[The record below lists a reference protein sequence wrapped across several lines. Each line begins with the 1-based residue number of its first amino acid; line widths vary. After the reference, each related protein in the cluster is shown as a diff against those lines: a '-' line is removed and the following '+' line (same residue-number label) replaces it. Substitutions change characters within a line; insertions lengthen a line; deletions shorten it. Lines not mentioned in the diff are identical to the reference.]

1 MVEVDARE
9 QRLRAAGDLL
19 VLQRRDHELVDQ
31 PFAAVGDAGVL
42 ASIAGV
48 MPTAP
53 AYTAL
58 LAAITPA
65 GGLGAGLA
73 GMIAWAALAFV
84 ATTIAVIR
92 RRTANTRALLAA
104 SPALA

>member
-1 MVEVDARE
+1 
-9 QRLRAAGDLL
+9 
-19 VLQRRDHELVDQ
+19 
-31 PFAAVGDAGVL
+31 
-42 ASIAGV
+42 

-84 ATTIAVIR
+84 ATTIAVTR

-104 SPALA
+104 PRPGLTPRPADPRSG